1 MIPTPL
7 AFEKVGKEVAFMQA
21 AHLGHTELG
30 EAPERLDTVD
40 MILATGE
47 LVFVMMNTV
56 MPVTIKHQAIV
67 GAPAIRVDSA
77 VGQHLTLDD
86 GLQRLP
92 RAVGHDLHVDV
103 ASSFEQAKDR
113 NLATGSTSSP
123 AANPPSPEV
132 AFVDLNL
139 AGKRP
144 TLFHRQ
150 IRNTGTQTP
159 MELMRGVLVHAH
171 QLSRRQRSYISIKH
185 LQNISKLSLGNS

>member
-123 AANPPSPEV
+123 AANPPSPEI

-139 AGKRP
+139 AGKQADSVPPSDPQHGHANAHRVDAWCSCSRP
-144 TLFHRQ
+144 P
-150 IRNTGTQTP
+150 TQP
-159 MELMRGVLVHAH
+159 PPA
-171 QLSRRQRSYISIKH
+171 
-185 LQNISKLSLGNS
+185 